1 MAYVIGEDCIA
12 CGTCIDECPV
22 GAISEGE
29 RYSSVIQ
36 LTQTCAPSVALALV
50 FVLLRQSLCLSN
62 RDAVLLTNKKEP
74 PFGVALFV
82 YGFPSRVCA
91 LPF

>member
-29 RYSSVIQ
+29 RYSN
-36 LTQTCAPSVALALV
+36 
-50 FVLLRQSLCLSN
+50 LRQSLFQSN
-62 RDAVLLTNKKEP
+62 SGR
-74 PFGVALFV
+74 
-82 YGFPSRVCA
+82 S
-91 LPF
+91 